1 MRFAFARRGVSLAFA
16 LALACAYAARTRAE
30 DAPRAPSPAPSST
43 RVARERASAPEPA
56 PPHDVTAVPAGASFD
71 AAQSAEALP
80 AVRNPPRVL
89 SFTVSGGVSLG
100 AFEAGVLYFLTEAT
114 KRSHGDAELRIA
126 TGASA
131 GSANALI
138 SIMDSC
144 SPPVSDPTQGLGF
157 QTWMPVGI
165 SQLFRS
171 KDVTATSI
179 LRRVPLQ
186 RAMNDVAKRWRAGLR
201 GDCDVVL
208 GVSVT
213 RKVPQY
219 AVLTKQDL
227 GPAVQVP
234 RSEERFVVRIRG
246 RGPGRVPLLSNYV
259 DPDAILSQPILPL
272 SAADDDASQTR
283 NFDRLLDLLYAS
295 ASFPLAFAP
304 YPLPHCQTD
313 PAAVRRSGGREGM
326 VCDHPDTDL
335 FYDGG
340 VFDNSPLR
348 LNYREVERALRMGED
363 GRARWLDYDD
373 PRAGHPP
380 AVRYAYIDPAASA
393 YPALDEVEK
402 EKQPESALDTAFE
415 LATNFVE
422 TSRRRELL
430 ALLEET
436 SQEIEFGEQM
446 QLTQNQLPTISSQ
459 LGAFFG
465 FFERDFRE
473 LDFYLGMYDGL
484 VSVRRVLEGTTPS
497 AAAEARLAGGFP
509 VFSHPLPADLPAGWK
524 PFACLLSQVEAK
536 YADHAASCDGHEL
549 RNFRILLQVTLDR
562 LHVACARTREED
574 LPPQASPLC
583 FAAARGKPR
592 MRVRGAPELAA
603 DRCKRIEAEQD
614 FHFTLRLLS
623 EYGFE
628 YRDLG
633 LSASEAR
640 YGETK
645 IRRKLLSMA
654 DALARKQP
662 TPLSEALIAAAGRA
676 GANTITYEP
685 PRNWLYLTAGT
696 AAEVGASLLPFSW
709 NQSWARL
716 NLALQISHWE
726 TIATPKRFTM
736 AITPLLGP
744 EFQLLFLSGSVLQT
758 MLGARV
764 GYQAAWPDRA
774 GLRGCGNERVTNDA
788 RLCSQLVLQGYIAT
802 ALIER
807 LRAQLV
813 LEYFPTA
820 QDAEFKSRIGFQ
832 LGFGLQLF

>member
-1 MRFAFARRGVSLAFA
+1 MHCGVARVGRSWVGAFA
-16 LALACAYAARTRAE
+16 C
-30 DAPRAPSPAPSST
+30 
-43 RVARERASAPEPA
+43 ASAVAGLVHAQEPA
-56 PPHDVTAVPAGASFD
+56 PPSAAVDPSSTGG
-71 AAQSAEALP
+71 LP
-80 AVRNPPRVL
+80 VSELPGVRNPPRVV

-100 AFEAGVLYFLTEAT
+100 AFEAGVTYFLTEAI
-114 KRSHGDAELRIA
+114 KRSRGDVDLRIA

-138 SIMDSC
+138 SLMESC
-144 SPPVSDPTQGLGF
+144 LPPTDDPTQGLGF
-157 QTWMPVGI
+157 QTWIPVGI
-165 SQLFRS
+165 AQLFAP
-171 KDVTATSI
+171 KQVTATSI
-179 LRRVPLQ
+179 LTRAPIE
-186 RAMNDVAKRWRAGLR
+186 RAMQRVARRWSEGLR
-201 GDCDVVL
+201 ADCDVVL

-213 RKVPQY
+213 RKVPQF

-234 RSEERFVVRIRG
+234 RSEERFVVRIQG
-246 RGPGRVPLLSNYV
+246 RGPGRVPLLSNYI
-259 DPDAILSQPILPL
+259 DPEAVLSQPILPL
-272 SAADDDASQTR
+272 TAAGDDSAQMR

-295 ASFPLAFAP
+295 ASFPIAFAP
-304 YPLPHCQTD
+304 YPLPHCETD
-313 PAAVRRSGGREGM
+313 PVAARRSGGREGLR
-326 VCDHPDTDL
+326 CEHPQSDL

-348 LNYREVERALRMGED
+348 LNYREVKRALRMGED
-363 GRARWLDYDD
+363 GDVRWLGYDD
-373 PRAGHPP
+373 SRAGEPP
-380 AVRYAYIDPAASA
+380 AVRFAYIDPAASA

-402 EKQPESALDTAFE
+402 EEAPPSALATTFE

-436 SQEIEFGEQM
+436 SREVELGEQM
-446 QLTQNQLPTISSQ
+446 QLTQNQLPTMSSQ

-484 VSVRRVLEGTTPS
+484 VGVRRVLEGTRPS
-497 AAAEARLAGGFP
+497 ADAEARLASEFA
-509 VFSHPLPADLPAGWK
+509 VLQRPARRDLPAGWK
-524 PFACLLSQVEAK
+524 PFACLLSQVEPG
-536 YADHAASCDGHEL
+536 YADHAWACDGDEL

-562 LHVACARTREED
+562 LHVACARVAEQD

-592 MRVRGAPELAA
+592 VHVRGVQPLAA
-603 DRCKRIEAEQD
+603 DRSRRIEAEHD
-614 FHFTLRLLS
+614 FQFSLRLLS

-633 LSASEAR
+633 LKPSQAK
-640 YGETK
+640 YGPTK
-645 IRRKLLSMA
+645 IRRALLSMA
-654 DALARKQP
+654 DTLAAKQP
-662 TPLSEALIAAAGRA
+662 TQLSETLIAAAGRA

-696 AAEVGASLLPFSW
+696 AAEFGASLLPFSW
-709 NQSWARL
+709 NESWARL

-726 TIATPKRFTM
+726 TIATPNRFTM
-736 AITPLLGP
+736 AISPLLGP
-744 EFQLLFLSGSVLQT
+744 EIQLLFLSTSVLQT

-764 GYQAAWPDRA
+764 GYQAGWPDRA
-774 GLRGCGNERVTNDA
+774 GWKGCGNDRVTGDA
-788 RLCSQLVLQGYIAT
+788 RLCSQLVLQGYLAA

-807 LRAQLV
+807 LRTQFV
-813 LEYFPTA
+813 VEFFPTSQEA
-820 QDAEFKSRIGFQ
+820 DFKSRIAFQ
-832 LGFGLQLF
+832 LSFGLQVF